1 MGLDYNFKNSKNMS
15 GRNSQPLPPL
25 SQHSSCTK
33 LDKDAN
39 VSKAMVSMTPLTAML
54 NKVYSRKCASR
65 NMSRTTARAESKK
78 SPSGPSS
85 TAPVP
90 SLSSKAVTSDDVL
103 KAIDQLSVTFQDIK
117 KSSDLTAKVVSQ
129 TKPLS
134 SITANDLNALPQ
146 SGQAAA
152 AAVDTAQENDSAT
165 NLDNF
170 EFTGKTMQEK
180 VAELR
185 AKPEI
190 LKKIIA
196 DCDNEKAK
204 AILAKKTKNLEDR
217 IAHRTFLSRM
227 EQGTIPQS
235 NPRCYTDSLQHRH
248 LFTPYAA
255 SYKITGDRV
264 TTAGGIPSDLS
275 ASLSHKVRNR
285 VTTPAPKTTSIPAPT
300 LEIGAYQDAQLFS
313 TAVPPLI
320 SDLVKHNRLL
330 SRTDYY
336 TPEVTSLRNEY
347 RSLKENTKMEIVLN
361 NYDTA
366 VTEEY
371 ENRYLAYHSK
381 LQNAPGI
388 ILPQTFIIQR
398 NKLCPLVYLA
408 ARFAALFEVSK
419 LYSEINLNNALM
431 SKAAITIQYVFRA
444 YAARRNLERMR
455 QAATTIQLTSL
466 RFLNNLRLQR
476 RRASLLIIKRYLMDT
491 YRQNTWMAA
500 TYMHYHGAAVI
511 VQWLRL
517 HLKRKNARLEYIRAS
532 LRLYDWIVTKE
543 LLGQKKVKA
552 ADAFMRAESKKKT
565 KRDPTTGKKIL
576 PVAPSTAV
584 SDEEIAAAV
593 FQQDIINML
602 SRVLYNH
609 IARVNAGQLDK
620 VHEYILGPCR
630 GYCGACMSFIPGEE
644 CLMEVI
650 RCAKNIHGTEGNTMG
665 DLQSAINGLLLDNPQ
680 YVEKIIFDENF
691 GNVKVNIVNGE
702 IVEVNDDEE

>member
-1 MGLDYNFKNSKNMS
+1 MS
-15 GRNSQPLPPL
+15 GRNSQPPHPL
-25 SQHSSCTK
+25 SQHPSSMK
-33 LDKDAN
+33 LDKDTSI
-39 VSKAMVSMTPLTAML
+39 SKAMVSVTPLTAML
-54 NKVYSRKCASR
+54 NKVYNRKCTSR
-65 NMSRTTARAESKK
+65 NMPRPSTRAESKK
-78 SPSGPSS
+78 NVFGQSS
-85 TAPVP
+85 MAPAP
-90 SLSSKAVTSDDVL
+90 SLSSKSATSDDVL
-103 KAIDQLSVTFQDIK
+103 KAIDQLSVALQDIK
-117 KSSDLTAKVVSQ
+117 KSSDLPAKVVSQ
-129 TKPLS
+129 AKPLS

-152 AAVDTAQENDSAT
+152 ATVDATQENDAVT

-196 DCDNEKAK
+196 DCDHEKAK
-204 AILAKKTKNLEDR
+204 AVLAKRTKNLEDR

-227 EQGTIPQS
+227 ERGTIPQS
-235 NPRCYTDSLQHRH
+235 NPRCYTDSLHHRH

-255 SYKITGDRV
+255 SYKTTGDRI
-264 TTAGGIPSDLS
+264 TTSGGIPSDLS
-275 ASLSHKVRNR
+275 TSLSHKIRNR
-285 VTTPAPKTTSIPAPT
+285 VTTPSSRVAGTAAPG
-300 LEIGAYQDAQLFS
+300 LEINSYEDEQLFS
-313 TAVPPLI
+313 TAIPPLI
-320 SDLVKHNRLL
+320 PDIVKHNRLL

-336 TPEVTSLRNEY
+336 TPEITSLRNEY
-347 RSLKENTKMEIVLN
+347 KILERNTKMEIVLN

-366 VTEEY
+366 VAEEY
-371 ENRYLAYHSK
+371 KNSYFAYHNK
-381 LQNAPGI
+381 LQSAPGM

-398 NKLCPLVYLA
+398 NKLCPLIYLA
-408 ARFAALFEVSK
+408 ARFAALFEVSQ

-431 SKAAITIQYVFRA
+431 NKAAITIQYVFRA

-455 QAATTIQLTSL
+455 HAATVIQLASL
-466 RFLNNLRLQR
+466 RFLNSLRLQR

-500 TYMHYHGAAVI
+500 TYMHYHGAVVI
-511 VQWLRL
+511 VQWLRFY
-517 HLKRKNARLEYIRAS
+517 LKRKNARLEYIRAS

-576 PVAPSTAV
+576 PVAPSTSV

-593 FQQDIINML
+593 FQPDIINLL
-602 SRVLYNH
+602 SRVLYNN
-609 IARVNAGQLDK
+609 IARVNADQLDK
-620 VHEYILGPCR
+620 IHEYILGPCR

-644 CLMEVI
+644 CLLEVI
-650 RCAKNIHGTEGNTMG
+650 RCAKNIHGTEGSTMG
-665 DLQSAINGLLLDNPQ
+665 DLKNAINGLLLDNPQ
-680 YVEKIIFDENF
+680 YVEKIILDENF
-691 GNVKVNIVNGE
+691 GTVKINIVNGE

>member
-1 MGLDYNFKNSKNMS
+1 MS
-15 GRNSQPLPPL
+15 GRRPQPPQPL
-25 SQHSSCTK
+25 SQHSSCAK
-33 LDKDAN
+33 IDQDAS

-54 NKVYSRKCASR
+54 NRAYSQKCTTR
-65 NMSRTTARAESKK
+65 TMSKAAARVESKK
-78 SPSGPSS
+78 NLSGPSAAVP
-85 TAPVP
+85 TP
-90 SLSSKAVTSDDVL
+90 SLSSKTVTSEDVL
-103 KAIDQLSVTFQDIK
+103 KAIDQLSITFQDIK
-117 KSSDLTAKVVSQ
+117 KSSDLTAKAVSQ

-152 AAVDTAQENDSAT
+152 AAVDVAQENDSAT

-190 LKKIIA
+190 LKKIIT
-196 DCDNEKAK
+196 DCNNEKAK
-204 AILAKKTKNLEDR
+204 AILAKKTKSLEDR
-217 IAHRTFLSRM
+217 IAHRAFLSRM

-235 NPRCYTDSLQHRH
+235 NPRCYTDSAQHRH
-248 LFTPYAA
+248 SFTPYAA
-255 SYKITGDRV
+255 SYKTTGDRV
-264 TTAGGIPSDLS
+264 TTSGGIPTDLS
-275 ASLSHKVRNR
+275 ASLSHKIRNR
-285 VTTPAPKTTSIPAPT
+285 LSAPVPTTAGASAPT
-300 LEIGAYQDAQLFS
+300 LEIGSYQDAQLFS

-320 SDLVKHNRLL
+320 PDIVKHNRLL

-336 TPEVTSLRNEY
+336 TPEVSALRNEY
-347 RSLKENTKMEIVLN
+347 RGLKENIKMEIVLN
-361 NYDTA
+361 NYDT
-366 VTEEY
+366 VVMEEY
-371 ENRYLAYHSK
+371 EKNYSTYCNK

-398 NKLCPLVYLA
+398 NKLCPLIYLA

-455 QAATTIQLTSL
+455 QAATTIQLASL
-466 RFLNNLRLQR
+466 RFLNSLRLQR
-476 RRASLLIIKRYLMDT
+476 RRSSLLVIKRYLMDT

-500 TYMHYHGAAVI
+500 TYMHYHGAATI
-511 VQWLRL
+511 VQWLRF
-517 HLKRKNARLEYIRAS
+517 HLQRKNARLEYIRAS

-543 LLGQKKVKA
+543 LLGQKKARA
-552 ADAFMRAESKKKT
+552 ADAFMRAESKKKA

-593 FQQDIINML
+593 FQPDIINML
-602 SRVLYNH
+602 SRILYNH

-620 VHEYILGPCR
+620 IHEYILGPCR

-644 CLMEVI
+644 CLLEVI
-650 RCAKNIHGTEGNTMG
+650 RSAKSIHGTEGSTMG
-665 DLQSAINGLLLDNPQ
+665 DLQAAINGILLDNPH
-680 YVEKIIFDENF
+680 YVEKVVLDENF
-691 GNVKVNIVNGE
+691 GHMKVNIVDGA
-702 IVEVNDDEE
+702 IVEVNEDAE

>member
-1 MGLDYNFKNSKNMS
+1 MSK
-15 GRNSQPLPPL
+15 RPPQPL
-25 SQHSSCTK
+25 SQHSSCVK
-33 LDKDAN
+33 LDQDAS

-54 NKVYSRKCASR
+54 NRVYSQKCAVR
-65 NMSRTTARAESKK
+65 NMSRTTMGSEIKK
-78 SPSGPSS
+78 NPSGSS
-85 TAPVP
+85 AVIPTP
-90 SLSSKAVTSDDVL
+90 SLGSKIVTSEDVL

-117 KSSDLTAKVVSQ
+117 KSSDLTAKSVSQ

-152 AAVDTAQENDSAT
+152 AVDVTQENDSSAT
-165 NLDNF
+165 LDNF

-196 DCDNEKAK
+196 DCNNEKAK
-204 AILAKKTKNLEDR
+204 AVLAKKTKNLEDR
-217 IAHRTFLSRM
+217 IAHRAFLSRM
-227 EQGTIPQS
+227 EQGTVPQS

-248 LFTPYAA
+248 LLTPYAA
-255 SYKITGDRV
+255 SYKTAGDRV
-264 TTAGGIPSDLS
+264 TTSGNIPTELS
-275 ASLSHKVRNR
+275 ASLNQKIRTCLAS
-285 VTTPAPKTTSIPAPT
+285 SIPKATDISSST
-300 LEIGAYQDAQLFS
+300 LEIGSYQDTQLFS

-320 SDLVKHNRLL
+320 PDIVKHNRLL

-336 TPEVTSLRNEY
+336 TPEVAALRNEY
-347 RSLKENTKMEIVLN
+347 RGLRENIKMEIVLN
-361 NYDTA
+361 NYDT
-366 VTEEY
+366 VTMKEHE
-371 ENRYLAYHSK
+371 RSSSAYRNK

-398 NKLCPLVYLA
+398 NKLCPLIYLA

-455 QAATTIQLTSL
+455 QAATTIQLASL
-466 RFLNNLRLQR
+466 RFLNSLRLQR
-476 RRASLLIIKRYLMDT
+476 RRASLLVIKRYLMDT

-500 TYMHYHGAAVI
+500 TYMHYHGAATI
-511 VQWLRL
+511 VKWLRF

-552 ADAFMRAESKKKT
+552 AEAFMRAESKKKT

-584 SDEEIAAAV
+584 NDEEIGVAV
-593 FQQDIINML
+593 FQPDIINML

-620 VHEYILGPCR
+620 IYEYILGPCR

-644 CLMEVI
+644 CLLEVI
-650 RCAKNIHGTEGNTMG
+650 RCAKSIHGTEGSTMG
-665 DLQSAINGLLLDNPQ
+665 DLQTAINGLLLDNPH
-680 YVEKIIFDENF
+680 YVEKIMLDENF
-691 GNVKVNIVNGE
+691 GHVKVNIVNGT
-702 IVEVNDDEE
+702 IVEVNEDEE

>member
-1 MGLDYNFKNSKNMS
+1 MS
-15 GRNSQPLPPL
+15 RRPPQPL
-25 SQHSSCTK
+25 SQHSSCIK
-33 LDKDAN
+33 LDQDAS
-39 VSKAMVSMTPLTAML
+39 VSKTMVSMTPLTAML
-54 NKVYSRKCASR
+54 NRVYSQKCAVRNVSR
-65 NMSRTTARAESKK
+65 GTTGPESKK
-78 SPSGPSS
+78 SASNSS
-85 TAPVP
+85 AVAPTP
-90 SLSSKAVTSDDVL
+90 SLGSKTVTSEDVL
-103 KAIDQLSVTFQDIK
+103 KAIDQLSITFQDIK
-117 KSSDLTAKVVSQ
+117 KSSDLTAKSVSQ

-152 AAVDTAQENDSAT
+152 AVDVTQENDSST

-196 DCDNEKAK
+196 DCNNEKAK
-204 AILAKKTKNLEDR
+204 AVLAKRTKNLEDR
-217 IAHRTFLSRM
+217 IAHRAFLSRM
-227 EQGTIPQS
+227 EQGTVPQS

-255 SYKITGDRV
+255 SYKTTGDRV
-264 TTAGGIPSDLS
+264 TTSGNIPTELS
-275 ASLSHKVRNR
+275 ASLNQKIRTCLASS
-285 VTTPAPKTTSIPAPT
+285 TPKAAGASGSA
-300 LEIGAYQDAQLFS
+300 LEIGSYQDTQLFS

-320 SDLVKHNRLL
+320 PDIVKHNRLL

-336 TPEVTSLRNEY
+336 TPEVAALRNEY
-347 RSLKENTKMEIVLN
+347 RGLRENIKMEMVLN
-361 NYDTA
+361 NYDA
-366 VTEEY
+366 VTMKEY
-371 ENRYLAYHSK
+371 ERSSSAYRNK

-398 NKLCPLVYLA
+398 NKLCPLIYLA

-455 QAATTIQLTSL
+455 QAATTIQLASL
-466 RFLNNLRLQR
+466 RFLNSLRLQR
-476 RRASLLIIKRYLMDT
+476 RRASLLVIKRYLMDT

-500 TYMHYHGAAVI
+500 TYMHYHGAATI
-511 VQWLRL
+511 VQWLRF

-552 ADAFMRAESKKKT
+552 AEAFMRAESKKKT

-584 SDEEIAAAV
+584 NDEEIGVAV
-593 FQQDIINML
+593 FQPDIINML
-602 SRVLYNH
+602 SRILYNH

-620 VHEYILGPCR
+620 IHEYILGPCR

-644 CLMEVI
+644 CLLEVI
-650 RCAKNIHGTEGNTMG
+650 RCAKGIHGTEGSTMG
-665 DLQSAINGLLLDNPQ
+665 DLQAAINGLLLDNPQ
-680 YVEKIIFDENF
+680 YVEKVVLDENF
-691 GNVKVNIVNGE
+691 GHVKVSIVNGA
-702 IVEVNDDEE
+702 IVEVNEDEE